1 MRKPCTSWRRYF
13 WEGQQL
19 NDNAEK
25 TVPEDADFLDKVL
38 IRHRKYVAFLVPF
51 AIMQMIWWVTAFRF
65 DWFTLYETRW
75 QMPVVM
81 FFGSTVAGMTS
92 EGGGAVAFPVMTLLL
107 QIDPSVAR
115 DFSLIIQSA
124 GMTCAMCVV
133 LIMQIQIEKRAILF
147 GTLGSV
153 PGFVIGSVLVC
164 VFSYILDSS
173 CNSYSFIFLQLDE
186 HLSAA
191 EKKMLFVSIWS
202 SFAIALFILN
212 AQHNRRT
219 YDVIPQFNFWKATV
233 LFFTGFVGGIF
244 TAFAG
249 SGVDICTFSII
260 TLLFRVSEKTATP
273 TSVVL
278 MGINTMV
285 GVYFR
290 AVWEGDVP
298 ALAWEYAA
306 VSVPVAV
313 TMAPLGSF
321 LGSHLHRQVLAGCI
335 YVLEAAALIGFLLTR
350 PSTILILQGT
360 IIIFMSFAFFT
371 SIAKIGEKLIED
383 VNGEEQS
390 TAANND
396 NEMNKQPLPE
406 NYAIKKRMEV

>member
-1 MRKPCTSWRRYF
+1 MRKPCRSWRRYL

-19 NDNAEK
+19 SENVAN
-25 TVPEDADFLDKVL
+25 TVPENADFLDRIL

-51 AIMQMIWWVTAFRF
+51 AIMQLIWWVTAFRF
-65 DWFTLYETRW
+65 NWFALYETRW

-147 GTLGSV
+147 GTMGSV
-153 PGFVIGSVLVC
+153 PGFVLGSVL
-164 VFSYILDSS
+164 LDA
-173 CNSYSFIFLQLDE
+173 Y
-186 HLSAA
+186 LSAA
-191 EKKMLFVSIWS
+191 QKKMLFVSIWS

-219 YDVIPQFNFWKATV
+219 YDVIPQFNFWKAAV
-233 LFFTGFVGGIF
+233 LVLTGLVG
-244 TAFAG
+244 
-249 SGVDICTFSII
+249 GVDICTFSII

-285 GVYFR
+285 GAYWR
-290 AVWEGDVP
+290 AVWQGDVP
-298 ALAWEYAA
+298 SLAWEYAA
-306 VSVPVAV
+306 VSIPVAV

-321 LGSHLHRQVLAGCI
+321 LGSHLHRQVLAGFI
-335 YVLEAAALIGFLLTR
+335 YVLEAAALIGFLMTR

-360 IIIFMSFAFFT
+360 IIIVMSFGFFT
-371 SIAKIGEKLIED
+371 SIAKVGQTLTED
-383 VNGEEQS
+383 LDEQQVMMI
-390 TAANND
+390 A
-396 NEMNKQPLPE
+396 
-406 NYAIKKRMEV
+406 KKYQF

>member
-1 MRKPCTSWRRYF
+1 MRKPCRSWRRYL

-19 NDNAEK
+19 SENVAK
-25 TVPEDADFLDKVL
+25 TVPEDADFLDRIL

-51 AIMQMIWWVTAFRF
+51 AIMQLIWWVTAFRF
-65 DWFTLYETRW
+65 NWFALYESRW

-107 QIDPSVAR
+107 QIDPSIAR

-147 GTLGSV
+147 GTMGSV
-153 PGFVIGSVLVC
+153 PGFVLGSVL
-164 VFSYILDSS
+164 LDA
-173 CNSYSFIFLQLDE
+173 Y
-186 HLSAA
+186 LSAA
-191 EKKMLFVSIWS
+191 QKKMLFVSIWS

-212 AQHNRRT
+212 SQHNRRT
-219 YDVIPQFNFWKATV
+219 YDVIPQFNFWKAAV
-233 LFFTGFVGGIF
+233 LVLTGLVGGVF

-285 GVYFR
+285 GVYWR
-290 AVWEGDVP
+290 AVWQGDVP
-298 ALAWEYAA
+298 SLAWEYAA

-321 LGSHLHRQVLAGCI
+321 LGSHLHRQVLAGFI
-335 YVLEAAALIGFLLTR
+335 YVLEAAALIGFLMTR

-360 IIIFMSFAFFT
+360 IIIVMSFGFFT
-371 SIAKIGEKLIED
+371 SIAKVGQALID
-383 VNGEEQS
+383 DSDEQQQS
-390 TAANND
+390 ETTND
-396 NEMNKQPLPE
+396 AQQSKPLSAE
-406 NYAIKKRMEV
+406 SYAIPDRAEV

>member
-1 MRKPCTSWRRYF
+1 MQKKNCKPFHRYF

-19 NDNAEK
+19 SENVAK
-25 TVPEDADFLDKVL
+25 SVPPDADFLDK
-38 IRHRKYVAFLVPF
+38 IFIKYRKYVAFLLPF
-51 AIMQMIWWVTAFRF
+51 GIMQIIWWTTAYRYN
-65 DWFTLYETRW
+65 WFALYETRW
-75 QMPVVM
+75 QMPIVM

-133 LIMQIQIEKRAILF
+133 LIMEIQIEKRAVLF
-147 GTLGSV
+147 GTIGSV
-153 PGFVIGSVLVC
+153 PGFIVGSV
-164 VFSYILDSS
+164 FLDPYLTS
-173 CNSYSFIFLQLDE
+173 
-186 HLSAA
+186 A

-202 SFAIALFILN
+202 SFAVSLYILN
-212 AQHNRRT
+212 SQHKRRT
-219 YDVIPQFNFWKATV
+219 YDVIPEFNLWKMGILV
-233 LFFTGFVGGIF
+233 VTGFVGGIF

-249 SGVDICTFSII
+249 SGVDICTFSVI

-278 MGINTMV
+278 MGINTVV
-285 GVYFR
+285 GVYWR

-298 ALAWEYAA
+298 SVAWEYAA

-321 LGSHLHRQVLAGCI
+321 LGSHMHRQVLAAAI
-335 YVLEAAALIGFLLTR
+335 YILEAAALIGFLLTK
-350 PSTILILQGT
+350 PSTLLILQGAV
-360 IIIFMSFAFFT
+360 IILMSFAFFT
-371 SIAKIGEKLIED
+371 VVARLGEKLIVHD
-383 VNGEEQS
+383 VDHVKQIPQI
-390 TAANND
+390 D
-396 NEMNKQPLPE
+396 NTQESKIPSNIPDRPV
-406 NYAIKKRMEV
+406 EV

>member
-1 MRKPCTSWRRYF
+1 MVTATEPNNFSTNAKAVQIVATSSHS
-13 WEGQQL
+13 GQQL
-19 NDNAEK
+19 SENVAK
-25 TVPEDADFLDKVL
+25 TVPEDADFLDRIL

-51 AIMQMIWWVTAFRF
+51 AIMQLIWWVTAFRF
-65 DWFTLYETRW
+65 NWFALYESRW

-107 QIDPSVAR
+107 QIDPSIAR

-147 GTLGSV
+147 GTMGSV
-153 PGFVIGSVLVC
+153 PGFVLGSVL
-164 VFSYILDSS
+164 LDA
-173 CNSYSFIFLQLDE
+173 Y
-186 HLSAA
+186 LSAA
-191 EKKMLFVSIWS
+191 QKKMLFVSIWS

-212 AQHNRRT
+212 SQHNRRT
-219 YDVIPQFNFWKATV
+219 YDVIPQFNFWKAAV
-233 LFFTGFVGGIF
+233 LVLTGLVGGVF

-285 GVYFR
+285 GVYWR
-290 AVWEGDVP
+290 AVWQGDVP
-298 ALAWEYAA
+298 SLAWEYAA

-313 TMAPLGSF
+313 TMAPLG
-321 LGSHLHRQVLAGCI
+321 
-335 YVLEAAALIGFLLTR
+335 
-350 PSTILILQGT
+350 ILQGT
-360 IIIFMSFAFFT
+360 IIIVMSFGFFT
-371 SIAKIGEKLIED
+371 SIAKVGQALID
-383 VNGEEQS
+383 DSDEQQYS
-390 TAANND
+390 MLNANMARIFMLD
-396 NEMNKQPLPE
+396 IITSICSRWQGNE
-406 NYAIKKRMEV
+406 